1 MDKTKKSPDK
11 KNSTRNVWDYI
22 ASVAF
27 LLVGSYYL
35 ATQRMSQGA
44 IYIVVGLFL
53 FLSQGHVKKI
63 KSNLL

>member
-44 IYIVVGLFL
+44 IYIVVGLF
-53 FLSQGHVKKI
+53 FIFITRSRQKNKK
-63 KSNLL
+63 

>member
-27 LLVGSYYL
+27 LLAGSYYL

-44 IYIVVGLFL
+44 IYIVVGLF
-53 FLSQGHVKKI
+53 FIFITRSRQKNKK
-63 KSNLL
+63 

>member
-11 KNSTRNVWDYI
+11 KNSIRNVWDYI

-27 LLVGSYYL
+27 LLAGSYYL

-44 IYIVVGLFL
+44 IYIVVGLF
-53 FLSQGHVKKI
+53 FIFITRFRQKNKK
-63 KSNLL
+63 

>member
-11 KNSTRNVWDYI
+11 KNLTRNVWDYI

-27 LLVGSYYL
+27 LLAGSYYL

-44 IYIVVGLFL
+44 IYIVVGLF
-53 FLSQGHVKKI
+53 FIFITRSRQKNKK
-63 KSNLL
+63 

>member
-11 KNSTRNVWDYI
+11 KNRNVWDYI

-27 LLVGSYYL
+27 LLAGSYFL

-44 IYIVVGLFL
+44 IYIVVGLF
-53 FLSQGHVKKI
+53 FIFITRSRQKNKK
-63 KSNLL
+63 